1 MDRRRAKSLE
11 GKCGSCRFFTIETG
25 KECTGFCSGR
35 MKQKGRLERT
45 YKCIG
50 YEAAPTIITA
60 DGKDIKV
67 PNREE
72 GE

>member
-1 MDRRRAKSLE
+1 MDRRRTKSLE

-35 MKQKGRLERT
+35 MKLKGRLERT

-50 YEAAPTIITA
+50 YEAVPTVIPA
-60 DGKDIKV
+60 SGKDTDV
-67 PNREE
+67 PTREE
-72 GE
+72 EV